1 MADANPYNSS
11 FEAQF
16 DPERA
21 QLFIIQQL
29 LRGLHTCTLVEVL
42 GVRPTSGKVGFVD
55 VQPMILETTT
65 DSVVIEQ
72 TPVYNVPY
80 LRYQGGS
87 SAVILDP
94 AVGDTGLALF
104 AERDITNV
112 KTTLQAGPAAT
123 DRTHSSADGLYIGG
137 VLNADPTQWV
147 KFLPNAAGIDV
158 HTPGPLTGTA
168 GGGMTLN
175 VTGTANIVSSGAATL
190 QAPSISLKNSGAAL
204 FKLLNSLFAN
214 WAATHVHSN
223 GNGGANTGQPTTP
236 PPAAGQTS
244 IVQAE

>member
-1 MADANPYNSS
+1 MADANPYNSP

-29 LRGLHTCTLVEVL
+29 LRGIHTCTLVEVL
-42 GVRPTSGKVGFVD
+42 AVRPASGKVGFVD

-65 DSVVIEQ
+65 DGVVVEQ
-72 TPVYNVPY
+72 TPIYNVPY
-80 LRYQGGS
+80 LRYQGGP

-112 KTTLQAGPAAT
+112 KATQQPGPAAT
-123 DRTHSSADGLYIGG
+123 DRTHSSADALYIGG

-147 KFLPNAAGIDV
+147 KFLPNAGGIDV

-204 FKLLNSLFAN
+204 LKLLNSAFAT
-214 WAATHVHSN
+214 WAAGHVHSN
-223 GNGGANTGQPTTP
+223 GNGGANTGIPTTL
-236 PPAAGQTS
+236 PPASGQTS